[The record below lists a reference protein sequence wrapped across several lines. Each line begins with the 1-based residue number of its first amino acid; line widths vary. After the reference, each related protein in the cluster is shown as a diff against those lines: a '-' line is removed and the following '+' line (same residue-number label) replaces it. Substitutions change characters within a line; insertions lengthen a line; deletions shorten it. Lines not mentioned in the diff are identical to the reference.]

1 MPAQKRTFRGAATP
15 AKKRAARVITR
26 TGDRGSTS
34 LFGPGRVRKTDP
46 RIAAL
51 GDLDEAQA
59 AIGVARARL
68 RAADAAAL
76 LECQRG
82 LYLVMAEVAT
92 PRATRPTRRIGAEV
106 ATRRPARLARRIEP
120 DDVAALDALGEWLRA
135 RAGAEPR
142 FVVPGENA
150 RSAALDHARTVA
162 RRAERAVVGL
172 ADARVVDATFLL
184 PWLNRLSDV
193 LYLMARASEPQAVP
207 AKTRASEPQA
217 VPATARAR
225 EPRSAAATAM
235 PAKARPAR
243 KV

>member
-34 LFGPGRVRKTDP
+34 LFAPGRVRKTDP

-106 ATRRPARLARRIEP
+106 ATRRLARLARRIEP
-120 DDVAALDALGEWLRA
+120 DDVATLDALGERLRA

-193 LYLMARASEPQAVP
+193 LYLMARASEPRAAAAKTEPTKARP
-207 AKTRASEPQA
+207 AKA
-217 VPATARAR
+217 
-225 EPRSAAATAM
+225 AAATAR
-235 PAKARPAR
+235 PAKARPR
-243 KV
+243 KTV

>member
-1 MPAQKRTFRGAATP
+1 MPAKKRAVRGAALP
-15 AKKRAARVITR
+15 ARKRAARVITR
-26 TGDRGSTS
+26 TGDLGSTS
-34 LFGPGRVRKTDP
+34 LLGPDRVRKTDP

-59 AIGVARARL
+59 TIGVARARL
-68 RAADAAAL
+68 QGADATAL

-82 LYLVMAEVAT
+82 LYLVMAEVAM
-92 PRATRPTRRIGAEV
+92 PRPTRPARQIGPEV
-106 ATRRPARLARRIEP
+106 ATRRPARLVRRIGP
-120 DDVAALDALGEWLRA
+120 DDIAGLDALGERLRA

-172 ADARVVDATFLL
+172 ADARALDATLLL

-193 LYLMARASEPQAVP
+193 LYLMARASEPRAAAAKTEPTARRARPAIAVP
-207 AKTRASEPQA
+207 ARTG
-217 VPATARAR
+217 
-225 EPRSAAATAM
+225 
-235 PAKARPAR
+235 PAR